1 MIKKLIGV
9 KFCWICGNKFWGN
22 KIYVVDVRGEDG
34 SLYKA
39 YCHKSCAEKEG
50 YIPTPVKGKGIIK

>member
-1 MIKKLIGV
+1 MTRKKIGA

-22 KIYVVDVRGEDG
+22 KIYVVDVRGEDN

-39 YCHKSCAEKEG
+39 YCHKQCAEKER
-50 YIPTPVKGKGIIK
+50 YIPRRVE